1 MHRIISTVKQD
12 QILSLVRQGKRVD
25 GRDIGQYRE
34 ISVERG
40 IIKTANGSARVR
52 IGRTQVLVGVKLQRS
67 EPFPDTPNTGVL
79 IVNAELLPMASPTF
93 EPGPPDENA
102 IELARVVD
110 RGIRESE
117 SIQLEKLGIKEG
129 EEVWGVFI
137 DIHVLDHDGNLID
150 ASALGAIAALL
161 DVKPPQDEAWTLPE
175 FPVVRKPVA
184 VTLAKID
191 EKLLVDPCLDEENVM
206 DARLTM
212 STTEDGNLCAIQ
224 KGGRGCFTREELERA
239 YDMAR
244 EKGAELRGYLG

>member
-12 QILSLVRQGKRVD
+12 QILALVKQGKRVD
-25 GRDIGQYRE
+25 GRDIEQYRE

-40 IIKTANGSARVR
+40 VIKTANGSARVR
-52 IGRTQVLVGVKLQRS
+52 IGKTQVLVGVKLQHS
-67 EPFPDTPNTGVL
+67 EPFPDTPNSGTL

-117 SIQLEKLGIKEG
+117 CIELEKLGIKEG
-129 EEVWGVFI
+129 EDVWGVFI

-150 ASALGAIAALL
+150 ASALGATAALL
-161 DVKPPQDEAWTLPE
+161 DTKPPQDEAWTLPV
-175 FPVVRKPVA
+175 FPVTRKPVA

-191 EKLLVDPCLDEENVM
+191 ERLLVDPCLDEENVM

-212 STTEDGNLCAIQ
+212 TTTDDGNLCAIQ

-239 YDMAR
+239 YEIAR
-244 EKGAELRGYLG
+244 ERGTGLRKHLG